1 MKISI
6 ITTCFNRKGTIRN
19 AIESVLAQ
27 DYPGIEYIV
36 VDGASTDGT
45 TDIVRE
51 YGGRIAK
58 IISEPDRGMYEAI
71 NKGIRAATGDVVG
84 LLHSDDFF
92 YDNHVVS
99 RITERM
105 KETGADFLYGNGLF
119 VDYDNTDK
127 VVRNWIGGKYRTW
140 KVRHG
145 WLPLH
150 PTCYIKRDVMLRRG
164 LYNETYKIAADSDLL
179 LRYLMGGDITVTYLD
194 CYIVKMRMGGLS
206 TDNARRRQMWHEDI
220 RMYHSHGINPV
231 IAKIEKMMWKV
242 PQFVRAKL
250 M

>member
-6 ITTCFNRKGTIRN
+6 ITTCFNRKATIRN

-36 VDGASTDGT
+36 VDGASTDST

-51 YGGRIAK
+51 YDGRIAK

-92 YDNHVVS
+92 YDNHVVG
-99 RITERM
+99 RIAERM
-105 KETGADFLYGNGLF
+105 EETGADFLYGNGLF
-119 VDYDNTDK
+119 VDCDNTDK

-179 LRYLMGGDITVTYLD
+179 LRYLMGGDITSGDGRVGAAVSRAGKGGMSIYGAPFEDENLNKLLD
-194 CYIVKMRMGGLS
+194 RAGLLVS
-206 TDNARRRQMWHEDI
+206 LNDGPNLYGAPSR
-220 RMYHSHGINPV
+220 
-231 IAKIEKMMWKV
+231 
-242 PQFVRAKL
+242 
-250 M
+250 